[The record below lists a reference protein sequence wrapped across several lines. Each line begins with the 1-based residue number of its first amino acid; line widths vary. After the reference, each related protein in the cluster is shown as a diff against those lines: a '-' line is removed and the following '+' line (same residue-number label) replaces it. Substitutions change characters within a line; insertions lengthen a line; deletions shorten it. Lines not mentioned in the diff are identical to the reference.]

1 MTGELKPR
9 LILNHIIVLQNVFGI
24 DAACTL
30 LFFKIEKEFWGLLKT
45 ILVYLNYMTP
55 EEMENVRVHK
65 TLLTS
70 LEKL

>member
-45 ILVYLNYMTP
+45 ILIYLNYMTS
-55 EEMENVRVHK
+55 EEMENIRVNK